1 MVWQRLRLLAEFI
14 GLATINFI
22 HFISNI
28 LATYINILKK
38 RQQTMKITIVL
49 AVLALLAVAQAHQQ
63 LRKHDLPFL
72 DSLTD
77 NPLKMAQLMSGDY
90 VSILPEFLQPM
101 ARKIFNQEQS
111 GTSALLSKASN
122 FLGGGGKA
130 E

>member
-1 MVWQRLRLLAEFI
+1 
-14 GLATINFI
+14 
-22 HFISNI
+22 
-28 LATYINILKK
+28 
-38 RQQTMKITIVL
+38 MKITIVL

-111 GTSALLSKASN
+111 GTSAFLSKASN
-122 FLGGGGKA
+122 FIGGGGKP